1 MMRIKK
7 EDAVLVLIDFQERL
21 MPVMRNA
28 EALEK
33 AVCTLTR
40 GCRVMGLPVIV
51 TQQYTKGLGPT
62 VSAVDMALT
71 EPVGEREACS
81 YTPVEKTSFSCMGEP
96 AFIEEL
102 EKTGRRTVILAG
114 IESHICLLQTALDLL
129 EAGYQIF
136 IANDCIASRKES
148 DMVNAQKRMSQ
159 AGALETTCES
169 VLFELVGGAKEYG
182 FKEISK
188 LVK

>member
-1 MMRIKK
+1 MKVKK
-7 EDAVLVLIDFQERL
+7 DDAVLVLIDFQERL
-21 MPVMRNA
+21 MPVMKNA

-33 AVCTLTR
+33 AVCTLAR
-40 GCRVMGLPVIV
+40 GCRVMGVPMIV

-62 VSAVDMALT
+62 VSAINKALT
-71 EPVGEREACS
+71 EPVGEREECT

-96 AFIEEL
+96 AFVEEL
-102 EKTGRRTVILAG
+102 EKVGRKTVILAG

-129 EAGYQIF
+129 EAGYRVF
-136 IANDCIASRKES
+136 VANDCIASRKEA
-148 DMVNAQKRMSQ
+148 DMIYAQQRMSRS
-159 AGALETTCES
+159 GVWETTCEA